1 MNFKDFNAGRWVQ
14 QYEYK
19 SFSPATINHEWTWE
33 DPRIHTLL
41 EQATRAIGE
50 LNAFSFIVPDV
61 DLFIQMHVVKEA
73 STSSRIEG
81 TRTEIDEALK
91 PKEMVDPERRDD
103 WQEVQNYI
111 KAMNQA
117 IDELKTLPLSN
128 RLLRNTHRIL
138 LEGVRGEGKQPGEFR
153 KSQNWIGG
161 SGPSDAVFVPPHH
174 TEVPELMSDLEKFLH
189 NKSIE
194 VPHLIRVAISHYQFE
209 TIHPFLDGNGRIGR
223 LLITLYFVSKGLLKK
238 PILYLSAHIE
248 KHKSVYYDA
257 LSRVR
262 ETNDLGQWVR
272 FLLTAVR
279 DTAIKGKET
288 FEDIQTIRSEV
299 EKSILT
305 LGKKSENARTLL
317 DHLYRRPFVTPNEVS
332 QMLNIT
338 HQTASSLI
346 RDFEELNIL
355 VKREKIGRNQ
365 SYVFGRYLALFLE
378 RFIKRKD

>member
-1 MNFKDFNAGRWVQ
+1 MNFKDFKAGQWVQ

-33 DPRIHTLL
+33 DPRINTLL

-50 LNAFSFIVPDV
+50 LNAFSLIVPHV
-61 DLFIQMHVVKEA
+61 DLFIEMHVVKEA

-81 TRTEIDEALK
+81 TRTDIDEALK
-91 PKEMVDPERRDD
+91 PKEMVAPERRND

-117 IDELKTLPLSN
+117 IDELETLPLSN

-138 LEGVRGEGKQPGEFR
+138 LEGVRGEGKYPGEFR
-153 KSQNWIGG
+153 QSQNWIGG
-161 SGPSDAVFVPPHH
+161 SGPSDAVFVSPHH
-174 TEVPELMSDLEKFLH
+174 TEVPELMSDLEKFLQ
-189 NKSIE
+189 NSAIE

-223 LLITLYFVSKGLLKK
+223 LLITLYLVSKGLLKK
-238 PILYLSAHIE
+238 PTLYLSAHIE
-248 KHKSVYYDA
+248 KHKSAYYDA
-257 LSRVR
+257 LSKVR

-272 FLLTAVR
+272 FLLTAIR
-279 DTAIKGKET
+279 ETAIKGKET
-288 FEDIQTIRSEV
+288 FEAILSLRSEV
-299 EKSILT
+299 EKSIMA
-305 LGKKSENARTLL
+305 LGKKVENAHLLL
-317 DHLYRRPFVTPNEVS
+317 DHLYRRPLVTPNEVA

-346 RDFEELNIL
+346 RNFEELNIL
-355 VKREKIGRNQ
+355 GKWEKIGRNQ
-365 SYVFGRYLALFLE
+365 SYVFPRYLLLFL
-378 RFIKRKD
+378 D